1 MFYPH
6 PRTIW
11 QPEKQSNSYSV
22 NFKLAITRAFSA
34 ARRVS
39 TTSSNSWSSA
49 FLFIVT
55 DTAIQTPDFFAN
67 WINDE
72 IPWRLSDY
80 SRNTPAL
87 SPHLL
92 SVLSLGGQ
100 RADVGPA
107 QLLHNLHH
115 GLGLQPNHCNSDY
128 ILHFTSSLVNQ
139 HLGAIC
145 FHLRLKALQGETFF
159 SVKTPVINR
168 WNIWEINTSQD
179 FSRKLCSKLQILS
192 ARVVLPE
199 VNTTTLSFI
208 ILQTKLLIFSATKY
222 CRKFPRTLTEK
233 MTQLTA
239 QSSVFIMVTS
249 QLVEALIWCGRKMM
263 TSMTLW

>member
-22 NFKLAITRAFSA
+22 WFKLAITRAFSA

-128 ILHFTSSLVNQ
+128 ILHFTFYIVISQPTFRGNLPPFETKSSPRRDIFQCENPCDQ
-139 HLGAIC
+139 PMKYMGDKYIS
-145 FHLRLKALQGETFF
+145 RLQQKIMF
-159 SVKTPVINR
+159 KT
-168 WNIWEINTSQD
+168 SD
-179 FSRKLCSKLQILS
+179 FVC
-192 ARVVLPE
+192 
-199 VNTTTLSFI
+199 
-208 ILQTKLLIFSATKY
+208 
-222 CRKFPRTLTEK
+222 
-233 MTQLTA
+233 
-239 QSSVFIMVTS
+239 
-249 QLVEALIWCGRKMM
+249 
-263 TSMTLW
+263 